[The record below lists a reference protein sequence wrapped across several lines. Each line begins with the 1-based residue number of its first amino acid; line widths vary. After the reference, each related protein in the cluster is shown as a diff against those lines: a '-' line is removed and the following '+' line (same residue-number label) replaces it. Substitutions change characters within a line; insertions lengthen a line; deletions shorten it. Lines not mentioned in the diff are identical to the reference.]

1 MRVRVG
7 QEREREVRVG
17 LKRYTRE
24 RDIGRGE
31 RGLRVGWESE
41 AKERQERGEGESGA
55 REKEI

>member
-7 QEREREVRVG
+7 QKRERGESRVKEVH
-17 LKRYTRE
+17 KRE
-24 RDIGRGE
+24 RYRE
-31 RGLRVGWESE
+31 RRGLRVGWESE